1 MRRYLHMKKKI
12 LLGAVLVLILGLA
25 LFGCTSMSGIPKG
38 SALLGVYEG
47 SFNGKFDWGTIEF
60 KFYQTPGGTKVFTG
74 SFMEGAQFP
83 ANFTGRLVD
92 GKIEG
97 SLIGDLDGTLT
108 GELSADGRSMSGTY
122 KIADPPFDH
131 GTWKAQRR

>member
-1 MRRYLHMKKKI
+1 MRRYLHMQKKI
-12 LLGAVLVLILGLA
+12 LLRAVLVLIAGLA
-25 LFGCTSMSGIPKG
+25 LYGCAAMTGIPKG
-38 SALLGVYEG
+38 STLLGVYEG
-47 SFNGKFDWGTIEF
+47 SFSGKFDWGTIEF
-60 KFYQTPGGTKVFTG
+60 KLYQTPGGTKVFTG

-83 ANFTGRLVD
+83 ANFTGQLVN

-122 KIADPPFDH
+122 KINDPPFDH

>member
-1 MRRYLHMKKKI
+1 MKKKI
-12 LLGAVLVLILGLA
+12 MRKMIFILAASLSMLA
-25 LFGCTSMSGIPKG
+25 CAALSGVPQG

-60 KFYQTPGGTKVFTG
+60 KLYQTPAGVKVFTG

-83 ANFTGRLVD
+83 ANFSGQMAD
-92 GKIEG
+92 GKMQGE
-97 SLIGDLDGTLT
+97 LIGDLNGTLS

-122 KIADPPFDH
+122 KINDPPFDH
-131 GTWKAQRR
+131 GTWKAQKR

>member
-1 MRRYLHMKKKI
+1 MQKKNQ
-12 LLGAVLVLILGLA
+12 LGAVLVLIAGLA
-25 LFGCTSMSGIPKG
+25 LCGCAAMTGIPKG
-38 SALLGVYEG
+38 STLLGVYEG

-60 KFYQTPGGTKVFTG
+60 KLYQTSDGTKVFTG

-83 ANFTGRLVD
+83 ADFRGQVIG

-97 SLIGDLDGTLT
+97 SLIGNLDGTLA
-108 GELSADGRSMSGTY
+108 GELSADGRSMTGTY
-122 KIADPPFDH
+122 KIDDPPFDH